1 MNNSQHSWERVI
13 LMFAIVVTTA
23 TMLAYRLMITY
34 NFTIPPFMWVLLVVV
49 SALTTIGPRFIRRRR

>member
-1 MNNSQHSWERVI
+1 
-13 LMFAIVVTTA
+13 MFAIVVTTV